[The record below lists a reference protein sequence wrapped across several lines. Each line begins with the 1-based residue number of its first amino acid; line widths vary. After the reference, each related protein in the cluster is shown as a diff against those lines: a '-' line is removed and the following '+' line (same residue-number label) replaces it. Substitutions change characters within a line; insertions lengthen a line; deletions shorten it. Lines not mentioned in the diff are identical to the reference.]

1 MKNPLSVLLPSS
13 HGFMLFTGIP
23 HIQPLLLFILSL
35 VEKIKITVVL
45 VKQGPFRDVPALT
58 IQPQKSNEKTKGGG
72 NYTSIALLIWL
83 CSCVSVFFP

>member
-1 MKNPLSVLLPSS
+1 
-13 HGFMLFTGIP
+13 MLFTGIP

-72 NYTSIALLIWL
+72 NYTSKIYRTFNLAVQ
-83 CSCVSVFFP
+83 SCECVGG